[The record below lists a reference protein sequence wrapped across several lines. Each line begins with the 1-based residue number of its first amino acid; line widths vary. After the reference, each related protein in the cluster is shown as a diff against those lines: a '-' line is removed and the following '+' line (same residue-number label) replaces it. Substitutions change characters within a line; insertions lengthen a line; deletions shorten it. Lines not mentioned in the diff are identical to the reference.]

1 MLVASLAFLT
11 NQGYTVQSEII
22 PVRNVCEVHV
32 YDLKV
37 FECDIRQLQF
47 GGDGELDDLCH
58 EAHQHIINVTSPP
71 NSTKVE

>member
-1 MLVASLAFLT
+1 MIDALAFLT
-11 NQGYTVQSEII
+11 NHGYTVQSETI

-58 EAHQHIINVTSPP
+58 QAHQHIINVTSPST
-71 NSTKVE
+71 STKA